1 MFDQATWIFGTMWV
15 TRSAKTQRT
24 VPESTS
30 VTGTG
35 SAPVFPANQPAS
47 GAQPSC
53 FCQVG
58 FLGHGSDVTAISVP
72 RSAKQKKTAIAEGM
86 FDFEQSD
93 FWIRSQKK
101 DALCESLER

>member
-1 MFDQATWIFGTMWV
+1 MFDQATWILGTMWV
-15 TRSAKTQRT
+15 TSSAQTQRT
-24 VPESTS
+24 APDSIS
-30 VTGTG
+30 APGTG

-47 GAQPSC
+47 GAQPTC

-58 FLGHGSDVTAISVP
+58 FLGLGSDVTAMSVP
-72 RSAKQKKTAIAEGM
+72 RSAQEKKPPLLTGM

-101 DALCESLER
+101 EALCESLER

>member
-1 MFDQATWIFGTMWV
+1 MFDQATWILGTIWV

-35 SAPVFPANQPAS
+35 AAQVFSANQPAS
-47 GAQPSC
+47 GAQSTC
-53 FCQVG
+53 FCNVG
-58 FLGHGSDVTAISVP
+58 FLGHGSDVTAMSVP
-72 RSAKQKKTAIAEGM
+72 RSAQAKKKPPLLTGV

-93 FWIRSQKK
+93 F
-101 DALCESLER
+101 